1 MLDHFRQKEGMI
13 IIRFVVRG
21 LVESESERRASN
33 EGNSNLEIFQQKNM
47 FLAVRGVPNYKQLE
61 T

>member
-1 MLDHFRQKEGMI
+1 MFDCFRQKEGMT
-13 IIRFVVRG
+13 IIRFVVKG

-33 EGNSNLEIFQQKNM
+33 EGNSLEIFHKKNI
-47 FLAVRGVPNYKQLE
+47 FLAVIGVPNYKQLE